1 MNKFYIITNNE
12 KDKNLEFTDR
22 VVDYLGKRGGHCEVQ
37 LAGRQTAGPFHY
49 TDPRKIPE
57 ETQCIIVLGGD
68 GTLLQAARDIQAA
81 HDKKR
86 SQIPLLGVNLGNLGF
101 LAEVDRQS
109 VYQALNRR
117 PWKDSREENITY
129 EESEKSVSVT
139 DTDFTVW
146 AEYDR
151 SHCTLHDVRHMARQ
165 EI

>member
-1 MNKFYIITNNE
+1 MNIPT
-12 KDKNLEFTDR
+12 
-22 VVDYLGKRGGHCEVQ
+22 
-37 LAGRQTAGPFHY
+37 GR
-49 TDPRKIPE
+49 
-57 ETQCIIVLGGD
+57 L
-68 GTLLQAARDIQAA
+68 
-81 HDKKR
+81 R
-86 SQIPLLGVNLGNLGF
+86 SGF
-101 LAEVDRQS
+101 
-109 VYQALNRR
+109 NRR